1 MGGDGET
8 GRCLGNTQECTGGA
22 SNLGVVGRSGRADVT
37 QMTWVQIPAPPL
49 PSLVTL
55 ARSFMSVN
63 LHFLFCKM
71 GIIISP
77 RVVGVL
83 NETVIRGP

>member
-1 MGGDGET
+1 MGDTQECGGRVPNLGEASET
-8 GRCLGNTQECTGGA
+8 GR
-22 SNLGVVGRSGRADVT
+22 ADIT
-37 QMTWVQIPAPPL
+37 QMTWVQIPATPL